1 MASVKH
7 NVEYLATLF
16 GYKLAEMMPPRLADV
31 LGAGLGSLAYRLLTS
46 RRRIARDNLR
56 NAFGDELSEERI
68 DAVAREAFRSV
79 GRSVVDFM
87 RFEKLGSEWV
97 NRVVESDARP
107 TVERVLSEGNG
118 LIVVTPHFGDWE
130 LGGVWYAAQGFPCDI
145 LVGVQHNEKVDALAN
160 RMRTSIGASVIPVGA
175 GLRSVFKSLQDNHI
189 LGIAPDQHAPSGRLI
204 LEFFGRP
211 ASVAKGP
218 ALFSLRTGAPILP
231 FLLARERYDKHVMK
245 WAEPIY
251 PLKSDDE
258 ERDVQA
264 ITQQYMK
271 FFEDQIR
278 LRPGLWMWTHRRWK
292 VDVDGNKSVAG
303 A

>member
-16 GYKLAEMMPPRLADV
+16 GYKLAELLTPRMADG
-31 LGAGLGSLAYRLLTS
+31 LGAGLGSLAYRLLAS
-46 RRRIARDNLR
+46 RRRIALDNLR
-56 NAFGDELSEERI
+56 QALGSELPEEEI
-68 DAVAREAFRSV
+68 DSVAREAFRSV
-79 GRSVVDFM
+79 GRSMVDFM
-87 RFEKLGSEWV
+87 RFEKLGPEWV

-107 TVERVLSEGNG
+107 VVERVMSEKKG

-204 LEFFGRP
+204 LDFFGRP

-218 ALFSLRTGAPILP
+218 ALFSLRTGAPIFP
-231 FLLARERYDKHVMK
+231 FLLVRERYDRHLMK

-251 PLKSDDE
+251 SQRTGDE
-258 ERDVQA
+258 EADVQA
-264 ITQQYMK
+264 ITAKYMK

-278 LRPGLWMWTHRRWK
+278 SRPGMWMWTHRRWK
-292 VDVDGNKSVAG
+292 VDVNGNKTVTG